1 MENSGNPI
9 SSGGTD
15 PKVVGIVSYIT
26 LIGWIVAL
34 VLNNPKSEFGS
45 FHVRQSL
52 GIILLVVVSGFIAII
67 PILGWIVAFVGY
79 ILGVVLWIMGLISA
93 VQGQQKVVPV
103 LGDKFQ
109 EWFKSL

>member
-15 PKVVGIVSYIT
+15 PKTVGIVSYLT

-34 VLNNPKSEFGS
+34 VLNNPKSEHGS
-45 FHVRQSL
+45 FHVRQML
-52 GIILLVVVSGFIAII
+52 GLILCGVALNVIAWIPFLGQLAALAGVLLLII
-67 PILGWIVAFVGY
+67 
-79 ILGVVLWIMGLISA
+79 LWIMGFIGALN
-93 VQGQQKVVPV
+93 GEQKPVPI